1 MRSNLFMEY
10 YSNPQNVEHLLN
22 ICTQLSIDI
31 GKRLKEVSENIS
43 SGVTAIVKQTKPNV
57 HLTSNC
63 SFEMVSQDIYD
74 KFLLFDICRDIDLG

>member
-1 MRSNLFMEY
+1 MGSNLFMEY
-10 YSNPQNVEHLLN
+10 YSNPQTVEHLLN

-57 HLTSNC
+57 YLT
-63 SFEMVSQDIYD
+63 
-74 KFLLFDICRDIDLG
+74 